1 MDQHR
6 ETYKEEARELL
17 ADLEVSLLELEE
29 NPEDKELVGRIFRA
43 MHTIKGSGAM
53 FGFDDIAAFTH
64 EIETVFDQV
73 RDGKIAVNKKLIDL
87 TLQARDYIRKMVEEE
102 GKDEDMGDLMIELF
116 RALMPCERASSGHS
130 SMHVESKPASYKQ
143 QDRKKHQNKIYRIR
157 FRPNREIFLTG
168 TNPILLLDEI
178 RNLGECHVLARTD
191 AVPVLQDLDA
201 EKCYTY
207 WDIILKTSVEINS
220 IKDVFIFVEDDC
232 DLAIDEIETHDGV
245 EKEYKKLGEILVE
258 KGDLAIE
265 DLQKILASRKYI
277 GEMLA
282 ESGSV
287 EQAAVESALVEQRE
301 VRRLRKE
308 KNEIESAS
316 SIRVSAEKLDI
327 LVDLVGELVTV
338 QASLSQ
344 KASFRDDSELATIAE
359 EVERLTADLRDN
371 TMNIRMLPIGTT
383 FSKFKRLVRDLSN
396 ELGKEVN
403 LTTEGGETELDKTVI
418 ERLND
423 PLVHIIRNSIDHGIE
438 TPEIRAAAGKPEKG
452 TICLAARHS
461 GANVLI
467 EISDDGKGLDSEG
480 IRSKAIKKGLIGP
493 DEEMSENELFSLIF
507 IPGFSTVTEV
517 TDVSGRGVGMDV
529 VKRSI
534 ELLRGSIKIASE
546 KGRGTRMTL
555 KLPLTLAIIDGL
567 LVEIGHENFVI
578 PLSAVEECIELND
591 DDVAG
596 SDGRHI
602 VNVRGEMVPYIILR
616 DLFKFG
622 GESPDIEQIA
632 IAEVNGGRV
641 GLLVDRVIGEHQTVI
656 KNIGKV
662 YRDANE
668 FSGATILANGT
679 VALILDVHRI
689 LETAEQEERRNWTS
703 VRQ

>member
-1 MDQHR
+1 MDQHK

-17 ADLEVSLLELEE
+17 SELEVSLLELEE

-64 EIETVFDQV
+64 EIETVFDRV
-73 RDGKIAVNKKLIDL
+73 RDGKIDVTKKLIDL
-87 TLQARDYIRKMVEEE
+87 TLDAKDYIRKMVDEEE
-102 GKDEDMGDLMIELF
+102 KDKDTGDLIIELF
-116 RALMPCERASSGHS
+116 RALIPCEKTSPETCSTNAG
-130 SMHVESKPASYKQ
+130 SKTMNHMPKGEK
-143 QDRKKHQNKIYRIR
+143 DNDIKMFRIR
-157 FRPNREIFLTG
+157 FQPNHEIFSTG
-168 TNPILLLDEI
+168 TNPILLLDEL
-178 RNLGECHVLARTD
+178 RNVGECHVMARMD
-191 AVPVLQDLDA
+191 SLPDLQDLEA
-201 EKCYTY
+201 ENCYLY
-207 WDIILKTSVEINS
+207 WDIILKTAEEINS
-220 IKDVFIFVEDDC
+220 IKDVFIFVEDVC
-232 DLAIDEIETHDGV
+232 DLRIEEIETQDNV
-245 EKEYKKLGEILVE
+245 EGDYKKLGEILVE
-258 KGDLAIE
+258 KGDLTSE
-265 DLQKILASRKYI
+265 DLQKVLATRKYI
-277 GEMLA
+277 GEMLS
-282 ESGSV
+282 ESGAV
-287 EQAAVESALVEQRE
+287 EQSAVESALVEQQE

-308 KNEIESAS
+308 KNETESAS
-316 SIRVSAEKLDI
+316 SIRVSAEKLDT

-344 KASFRDDSELATIAE
+344 KASFQDDSELATIAE

-371 TMNIRMLPIGTT
+371 TMSIRMLPIGTT
-383 FSKFKRLVRDLSN
+383 FSKFKRLVRDLSSG
-396 ELGKEVN
+396 LGKEVI

-438 TPEIRAAAGKPEKG
+438 TPKTRAAAGKPEKG
-452 TICLAARHS
+452 TICLVARHS

-467 EISDDGKGLDSEG
+467 EISDDGAGLDPEA
-480 IRSKAIKKGLIGP
+480 IRDKAIKNGLIES
-493 DEEMSENELFSLIF
+493 DEEMSENELFAQIF
-507 IPGFSTVTEV
+507 VPGFSTVTEV

-546 KGRGTRMTL
+546 KGRGTKITL
-555 KLPLTLAIIDGL
+555 KLPLTLAIVDGL
-567 LVEIGHENFVI
+567 LVEIGKENFVI
-578 PLSAVEECIELND
+578 PLSAVEECIELNGNN
-591 DDVAG
+591 VGG

-616 DLFKFG
+616 DLFEFV

-632 IAEVNGGRV
+632 IAEVNGGHV

-656 KNIGKV
+656 KSLGKV
-662 YRDANE
+662 YKDANE

-689 LETAEQEERRNWTS
+689 LETAEHDERRNWTA

>member
-1 MDQHR
+1 VD
-6 ETYKEEARELL
+6 EDEK
-17 ADLEVSLLELEE
+17 
-29 NPEDKELVGRIFRA
+29 DKE
-43 MHTIKGSGAM
+43 MGAM
-53 FGFDDIAAFTH
+53 
-64 EIETVFDQV
+64 
-73 RDGKIAVNKKLIDL
+73 
-87 TLQARDYIRKMVEEE
+87 
-102 GKDEDMGDLMIELF
+102 MIELF
-116 RALMPCERASSGHS
+116 RALIPCEKTSPETCPSYVGS
-130 SMHVESKPASYKQ
+130 ESLSHTLQKK
-143 QDRKKHQNKIYRIR
+143 KKHDIKIFRIR
-157 FRPNREIFLTG
+157 FRPNLEIFSTG
-168 TNPILLLDEI
+168 TNPILLLDEL
-178 RNLGECHVLARTD
+178 RNIGECHVMARTD
-191 AVPVLQDLDA
+191 GVPELQDLEA
-201 EKCYTY
+201 EKCYLY
-207 WDIILKTSVEINS
+207 WDITLKTAEKINS
-220 IKDVFIFVEDDC
+220 IKDVFIFVEDKC
-232 DLAIDEIETHDGV
+232 DLRIEEIETQENV
-245 EKEYKKLGEILVE
+245 EGEYKKLGEILVE
-258 KGDLAIE
+258 KGDLSSE
-265 DLQKILASRKYI
+265 DLQKVLATRKYI
-277 GEMLA
+277 GEMLS
-282 ESGSV
+282 ESGAV
-287 EQAAVESALVEQRE
+287 EQAAVESALVEQQE

-316 SIRVSAEKLDI
+316 SIRVSAEKLDT

-344 KASFRDDSELATIAE
+344 KASFRDDSELAIIAE

-396 ELGKEVN
+396 ELGKEVI

-438 TPEIRAAAGKPEKG
+438 TPDIRAAAGKAEKG

-467 EISDDGKGLDSEG
+467 EISDDGAGLDADA
-480 IRSKAIKKGLIGP
+480 IRSKAIKRGLIGP
-493 DEEMSENELFSLIF
+493 DEDVSENELFSQIF

-546 KGRGTRMTL
+546 KGRGTKITL

-578 PLSAVEECIELND
+578 PLSAVEECIELKGD
-591 DDVAG
+591 GAAG

-616 DLFKFG
+616 DLFKFT

-656 KNIGKV
+656 KSIGKV
-662 YRDANE
+662 YKDANE

-689 LETAEQEERRNWTS
+689 LETAEQEERRNWTA